1 MWVDFRS
8 TFGADGR
15 SSFPRLS
22 VDPQSNDINSL
33 HTYNFAAT
41 AAQKGVRLQYFTW
54 LASFVMRASSQLD
67 QNRLLFDCYRHL
79 PYFIMELGC
88 FLFVPTIP

>member
-8 TFGADGR
+8 TFVADGR
-15 SSFPRLS
+15 SFFPRLA
-22 VDPQSNDINSL
+22 VDPRPNDINSL

-41 AAQKGVRLQYFTW
+41 VAQKGVRLQYFTC
-54 LASFVMRASSQLD
+54 LASFVMRASFRLD

-79 PYFIMELGC
+79 PYFIMESGC